1 MARIVVANPNTLM
14 EQKVYFTFATGT
26 LTLQAVAANSVIT
39 GAWVNINTAFN
50 GVAPSIRMGITA
62 APGMILTYGEINLA
76 LVDKY
81 GLPELVEFAQADILL
96 LTIVSGG
103 STQGAGTLVYQYRS

>member
-14 EQKVYFTFATGT
+14 EQKVYFTFTTGT
-26 LTLQAVAANSVIT
+26 LVLQAVTANSVIT
-39 GAWVNINTAFN
+39 GAWLSINTAFN
-50 GVAPSIRMGITA
+50 GVAPGIQFGITA
-62 APGMILTYGEINLA
+62 APGMILNNGEVNLA

-81 GLPELVEFAQADILL
+81 GLPELVEFTQADILL
-96 LTIVSGG
+96 LTIVSSG